1 MTPQDLRRPLRRLA
15 AAAALSL
22 LAAPGA
28 MAQEHHTAIAAG
40 DVAFAPGPATLP
52 EGAEIAVLLGNPGE
66 EGAYVFRLRFP
77 AGYAV
82 PPHTH
87 PKDETVTVISGA
99 LGIATGEALD
109 RGAATLLPPGSFV
122 SIPVGHAHYA
132 WTEEETVVQLHGMGP
147 FGIEYLDA
155 ADDPRIN

>member
-1 MTPQDLRRPLRRLA
+1 MTRRDLRHPLRRFA
-15 AAAALSL
+15 AVAALSL
-22 LAAPGA
+22 LAATGA
-28 MAQEHHTAIAAG
+28 TAQERHTAIAAG
-40 DVAFAPGPATLP
+40 DVSFAPGPATLP

-66 EGAYVFRLRFP
+66 EGAYVLRVRFP

-87 PKDETVTVISGA
+87 PKDETITVVSGA

-109 RGAATLLPPGSFV
+109 RGAAAPLPQGSFV
-122 SIPVGHAHYA
+122 NIPVGQAHYA

-147 FGIEYLDA
+147 YGIEYLDA
-155 ADDPRIN
+155 GDDPRIN